1 MSKKLNTMENET
13 SNKYVSEIVWL
24 PTYAAIVILV
34 LGSIENSAVATLT
47 LIAALY
53 GSRMVLELIY
63 RIIFGDQRLLIKTGV
78 IAFLCQV
85 LVLTAF
91 ISWS

>member
-1 MSKKLNTMENET
+1 MENET

-24 PTYAAIVILV
+24 PTYAAIIILV
-34 LGSIENSAVATLT
+34 LGSIENSVVATLT
-47 LIAALY
+47 LLVALI
-53 GSRMVLELIY
+53 GSRMLLELIY
-63 RIIFGDQRLLIKTGV
+63 RIIFSDKRLRIRTGI

-85 LVLTAF
+85 LVLTAL